1 MTEDVTS
8 GWFDAHVVTGAHPA
22 ALLQATDRDAIAAHL
37 DTFALSGALV
47 SAMASWLHDPLTGN
61 AEASAVATDL
71 ADQGVLACWTA
82 VPPVHG
88 EAHTLDGLVRQA
100 ADGSG
105 VGAFRIHPR
114 SHGYS
119 PVSAAMDEFY
129 SALADTGLPLCVDA
143 TELDWSQI
151 ATIATRFPTVRIV
164 VSQVGYRELRNLSAA
179 LRDHD
184 NLSVDLVNFAAHQA
198 VEWLAANGLADRLLF
213 ATGLGLRDPAESVVR
228 LAWSG
233 VDDAI
238 VRQIGSGNA
247 AALFALPV
255 GGLA

>member
-1 MTEDVTS
+1 MPDDVTS
-8 GWFDAHVVTGAHPA
+8 GWFDAHIVTGAHPA
-22 ALLQATDRDAIAAHL
+22 ALLQPTDRDAIAAHL
-37 DTFALSGALV
+37 DTYALSGALV
-47 SAMASWLHDPLTGN
+47 GAMASWLHDPLTGN

-88 EAHTLDGLVRQA
+88 ESHTLGGLVSRA
-100 ADGSG
+100 GDEG
-105 VGAFRIHPR
+105 VGAFRLYPR
-114 SHGYS
+114 SHGYA
-119 PVSAAMDEFY
+119 PVSAVMDEFY
-129 SALADTGLPLCVDA
+129 SALAAVGLPLCADA
-143 TELDWSQI
+143 AELDWSQLAVI
-151 ATIATRFPTVRIV
+151 AARFPTLRIV

-184 NLSVDLVNFAAHQA
+184 NLSVDLINFAAHQA

-233 VDDAI
+233 VDDAT

-247 AALFALPV
+247 GELFALPV